1 LHFDNLIA
9 NFDSNIGVM
18 SVQELKQEIY
28 KVVDN
33 MPEEILQNILEYFKE
48 LEHSSKDR
56 IKMAQN
62 IKTILSEDREL
73 LHKLAL

>member
-1 LHFDNLIA
+1 
-9 NFDSNIGVM
+9 M
-18 SVQELKQEIY
+18 TEQELKQEIY